1 MNNKFKDLQI
11 GTEET
16 LRYISV
22 EGLILLIPI
31 IGIKVLELNNSL
43 IGLAIS
49 LSSIGY
55 LLFGYIAGLIA
66 DKWNRQQVIITSLLV
81 KSLCFG
87 LFSYLVLSS
96 NLNKLSYFFIICMI
110 SLFLVI
116 IETTITAWI
125 PDIYTSENLSG
136 INGVIQFSKSGAN
149 LIGPFLGGLSIE
161 KLGISWTLLLIA
173 TCLIISSLSILKV
186 GKYGKPK
193 NINPENR
200 YLTKTDKKIKRL
212 ENVKYI
218 FTNNVLRNLVLTT
231 GTINFAI
238 SIYTAM
244 VVIFLVGTLGL
255 STYLTGLVISLS
267 GIGALL
273 GSFISPRL
281 IKKFGVIKIMVFG
294 PIIPSFGLL
303 LASFAH
309 EKMGVVLFIIGS
321 ICFFTARS
329 IGSVAR
335 VTVQQMVVPSHIRGE
350 VSGTMIMLTWGTI
363 PLGALCAG
371 VLSDVIGVQ
380 QVLMLAGIILILSN
394 CWLLNRRILNLDD
407 KRLNDRVVS

>member
-1 MNNKFKDLQI
+1 MENKFRDLQI

-22 EGLILLIPI
+22 EGLILIIPI

-43 IGLAIS
+43 IGVAIS

-66 DKWNRQQVIITSLLV
+66 DKWNRQKVIITSLLM
-81 KSLCFG
+81 KALCFG
-87 LFSYLVLSS
+87 LFSYSIVSS
-96 NLNKLSYFFIICMI
+96 NLNKVSYFLIICMI
-110 SLFLVI
+110 SLFVVI

-125 PDIYTSENLSG
+125 PDIYSSEKLSE
-136 INGVIQFSKSGAN
+136 INGVIQFSKSSAN
-149 LIGPFLGGLSIE
+149 LIGPFLGGLSID
-161 KLGISWTLLLIA
+161 KLGISWTLLLI
-173 TCLIISSLSILKV
+173 TICLIISSLSIVRIKT
-186 GKYGKPK
+186 YIKPK
-193 NINPENR
+193 NVNSDYEN
-200 YLTKTDKKIKRL
+200 LTKEVKKNKRL
-212 ENVKYI
+212 KNVKYI
-218 FTNNVLRNLVLTT
+218 FTNNILRNLVLTT
-231 GTINFAI
+231 GTINFSI

-244 VVIFLVGTLGL
+244 VVIFLVENLGF
-255 STYLTGLVISLS
+255 STYLTGIVISLS

-273 GSFISPRL
+273 GSFITPKL

-294 PIIPSFGLL
+294 PIIPSCGLL

-309 EKMGVVLFIIGS
+309 EKMGVILFVTGS

-335 VTVQQMVVPSHIRGE
+335 VTVQQIVVPSHIRGE

-363 PLGALCAG
+363 PLGAICAG

-380 QVLMLAGIILILSN
+380 KVLMLAGIILVLSN
-394 CWLLNRRILNLDD
+394 FWLMNRRILNLND
-407 KRLNDRVVS
+407 KQLKDRIVS

>member
-1 MNNKFKDLQI
+1 MKKKFQDLQI

-81 KSLCFG
+81 KALCFG

-96 NLNKLSYFFIICMI
+96 NLNKSSYFFIICMI

-125 PDIYTSENLSG
+125 PDIYTNENLSG
-136 INGVIQFSKSGAN
+136 INGVIQFSKSSAN
-149 LIGPFLGGLSIE
+149 LIGPFLGGLSID

-186 GKYGKPK
+186 GKYVKPK
-193 NINPENR
+193 NINLENG
-200 YLTKTDKKIKRL
+200 YLSKTEKKIKRL

-255 STYLTGLVISLS
+255 STYLTGVVISLS

-273 GSFISPRL
+273 GSFITPRL

-303 LASFAH
+303 LASFAY
-309 EKMGVVLFIIGS
+309 EKMGVILFIIGS

-380 QVLMLAGIILILSN
+380 KVLILAGIILILSN

-407 KRLNDRVVS
+407 KRLNDKIVS